1 MRKIFC
7 LVSAAVIVL
16 GLASCN
22 KEPVETADRQITIV
36 ANTESGVDTK
46 TSLSGDDQTGYQVLW
61 SEGDRIIL
69 DIDRRSY
76 PFDINGGVGTTRGT
90 FVGNLPF
97 GSSSAG
103 INCQAYYATD
113 GSYLDDKSYY
123 KQGNVISSAPMVATV
138 SVKNGFVSEANFK
151 NLCGLLRLTLKGNGT
166 IKKIRIIDDA
176 PLYGDIDRIASDG
189 SAVLKSAGLSEY
201 ALTHDCGAGVELSAD
216 GTNFYIPMPQGD
228 YDGIK
233 IEITDRL
240 DRTIT
245 KTLKA
250 GKILNI
256 TRSKITPVSLT
267 LTGLEV
273 DPLPDGALSGAFTVN
288 EDGRKVFFSR
298 GNLYWDGDSFEFEE
312 NQDAHLTARDENHVD
327 HFYWA
332 KEASAARSKTPISQD
347 FTSSD
352 VLFTNATS
360 ESPNPD
366 FTVNGVTGRY
376 RTLSSA
382 EWRYLFGNHPH
393 KWVTVNYNV
402 GMENVCFAGMVIAP
416 DGVGFDYSKNSYSRD
431 ELASGG
437 LVFLPAAGNA
447 LNNGNYESVAD
458 MGEYWSSTATA
469 TADTDRKAYNIR
481 FSYNGYD
488 FFENYSFYSHC
499 TTGMSIRLVTE

>member
-1 MRKIFC
+1 MRTNKFF
-7 LVSAAVIVL
+7 VSAALIVL
-16 GLASCN
+16 GLASCS
-22 KEPVETADRQITIV
+22 KEETMPAERQITLV
-36 ANTESGVDTK
+36 ANIEGCVDTK
-46 TSLSGDDQTGYQVLW
+46 TSLSGDDATGYQVLW
-61 SEGDRIIL
+61 SEGDQITL
-69 DIDRRSY
+69 V
-76 PFDINGGVGTTRGT
+76 NGFLSFVFTLSQGAESTRGT
-90 FVGNLPF
+90 FVGTCPDGEYQVFYGIDVLQSGRFDCNGSNLTCP
-97 GSSSAG
+97 
-103 INCQAYYATD
+103 
-113 GSYLDDKSYY
+113 
-123 KQGNVISSAPMVATV
+123 APMMANITV
-138 SVKNGFVSEANFK
+138 SDGVASMASFR
-151 NLCGLLRLTLKGNGT
+151 NLCGLLRLTLKGSGIVKDIKVHADLPLNGPFS
-166 IKKIRIIDDA
+166 IDEKKGYAVIERT
-176 PLYGDIDRIASDG
+176 YGPENYENI
-189 SAVLKSAGLSEY
+189 L
-201 ALTHDCGAGVELSAD
+201 DCGDGVELTET
-216 GTNFYIPMPQGD
+216 GKEFFIPMPQNE
-228 YDGIK
+228 YDNVRIVIADFAGN
-233 IEITDRL
+233 TC
-240 DRTIT
+240 T
-245 KTLKA
+245 KTLQV
-250 GKILNI
+250 GKTLNI
-256 TRSKITPVSLT
+256 TRAMITPVSLRAT
-267 LTGLEV
+267 NITS
-273 DPLPDGALSGAFTVN
+273 LPEGALPGAFTVN
-288 EDGRKVFFSR
+288 NNGKKVYFSR

-312 NQDAHLTARDENHVD
+312 NQDAHLTSRDENHVD

-382 EWRYLFGNHPH
+382 EWLYLFEKHPH

-437 LVFLPAAGNA
+437 LVFLPAAGNT
-447 LNNGNYESVAD
+447 LNNGNYQSVAD

-481 FSYNGYD
+481 FRYDGYE